1 MTCVSCHAL
10 HAPEDDPRPLRTW
23 ADDQLA
29 PGMRG
34 DAACTGCHPAFARPE
49 AIAAHTHHA
58 PGSTGSGCYD
68 CHMPNTAYGLL
79 KLTRNHQLE
88 SPSAAVTVATG
99 RPNACNLCHLD
110 RPLAWAAAHLEAWYG
125 QPSPALDDEAR
136 EVASGALLALRGDAH
151 QRAIAAWHMGW
162 EPALE
167 AAGARA
173 GQGGDWMAPVLARL
187 LVDPYAAVR
196 FIAGRSLAARPA
208 FADLGYDF
216 VASEAEREAARAEA
230 LARWRGLPREVPPD
244 PAAVLL
250 DEAGEPREDRVRHLL
265 ARRDDRR
272 VALAE

>member
-1 MTCVSCHAL
+1 
-10 HAPEDDPRPLRTW
+10 
-23 ADDQLA
+23 
-29 PGMRG
+29 
-34 DAACTGCHPAFARPE
+34 
-49 AIAAHTHHA
+49 
-58 PGSTGSGCYD
+58 
-68 CHMPNTAYGLL
+68 
-79 KLTRNHQLE
+79 
-88 SPSAAVTVATG
+88 
-99 RPNACNLCHLD
+99 
-110 RPLAWAAAHLEAWYG
+110 
-125 QPSPALDDEAR
+125 
-136 EVASGALLALRGDAH
+136 

-173 GQGGDWMAPVLARL
+173 GQGGDRTAPVLARL
-187 LVDPYAAVR
+187 LVDPYAGVR